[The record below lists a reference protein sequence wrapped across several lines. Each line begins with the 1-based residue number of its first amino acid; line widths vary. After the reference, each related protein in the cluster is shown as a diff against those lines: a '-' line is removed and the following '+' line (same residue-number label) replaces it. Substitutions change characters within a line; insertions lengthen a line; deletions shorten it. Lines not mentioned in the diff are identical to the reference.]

1 MKQLEH
7 NLREFIFGVE
17 DGLIGNLGV
26 VVGLATA
33 NAPNNL
39 ILLAGLATMFA
50 QSISMSAG
58 NYLSIKSEK
67 EYFDTN
73 KKDRAYGKKYAAQ
86 KNVASST
93 LVMGSSVFAGASI
106 PVSSYLLWPSSQ
118 GIVPSIVLT
127 LFTLFILGVYKSD
140 LTKRLWY
147 KCGGEMVIV
156 GSIAAT
162 AGYIIGAILGV

>member
-1 MKQLEH
+1 MKTIEK

-26 VVGLATA
+26 VIGLAAA

-67 EYFDTN
+67 EYFEVN
-73 KKDRAYGKKYAAQ
+73 KKEREYGKKYAE
-86 KNVASST
+86 KKGVFSST
-93 LVMGSSVFAGASI
+93 LVMGSSVFLGAAI
-106 PVSSYLLWPSSQ
+106 PVSSYLLFPGEK
-118 GIVPSIVLT
+118 GIIPSIILT
-127 LFTLFILGVYKSD
+127 LTALFLVGVYKSST
-140 LTKRLWY
+140 TKRAWF
-147 KCGGEMVIV
+147 KSGSEMVIV
-156 GSIAAT
+156 GTIAAT
-162 AGYIIGAILGV
+162 AGYTIGLLLGI

>member
-1 MKQLEH
+1 
-7 NLREFIFGVE
+7 
-17 DGLIGNLGV
+17 
-26 VVGLATA
+26 
-33 NAPNNL
+33 
-39 ILLAGLATMFA
+39 MFA

-106 PVSSYLLWPSSQ
+106 PSSYLLWPSSQ
-118 GIVPSIVLT
+118 ELYRLSSSHYLHYSSWAYTKVILPNDHGTKAVERWLSWKHCCDCRVHYRRYLRRITKLKNTSHTNSCVGVPEWSNG
-127 LFTLFILGVYKSD
+127 LG
-140 LTKRLWY
+140 
-147 KCGGEMVIV
+147 
-156 GSIAAT
+156 
-162 AGYIIGAILGV
+162 

>member
-1 MKQLEH
+1 MKTIEE

-26 VVGLATA
+26 VIGLATA

-67 EYFDTN
+67 EYFEVN
-73 KKDRAYGKKYAAQ
+73 KKDRKYGKKYAQ
-86 KNVASST
+86 KKQVLSST
-93 LVMGSSVFAGASI
+93 LVMASSVFIGAAI
-106 PVSSYLLWPSSQ
+106 PVSTYLFFPSSQ
-118 GIVPSIVLT
+118 GIIPSVALT
-127 LFTLFILGVYKSD
+127 LTALFMVGVYKSSWTNRPWI
-140 LTKRLWY
+140 LS
-147 KCGGEMVIV
+147 GGEMAIV

-162 AGYIIGAILGV
+162 AGYIIGAFLGV

>member
-1 MKQLEH
+1 MKTIEE

-26 VVGLATA
+26 VIGLATA

-67 EYFDTN
+67 EYFEVN
-73 KKDRAYGKKYAAQ
+73 KKDRKYGKKYAQ
-86 KNVASST
+86 KKQVLKQHTGDGKLRVHRCSD
-93 LVMGSSVFAGASI
+93 
-106 PVSSYLLWPSSQ
+106 PSEHLP
-118 GIVPSIVLT
+118 IFP
-127 LFTLFILGVYKSD
+127 
-140 LTKRLWY
+140 
-147 KCGGEMVIV
+147 
-156 GSIAAT
+156 
-162 AGYIIGAILGV
+162 